1 MSLDCLVPQP
11 CRFRYANNLRCI
23 DGIGM
28 YTKRIIEFEIIWYF
42 SWRPVIY
49 ILALSTSVF
58 AMYHYLHW
66 QKVMLPFLPIATVGT
81 AVAFYVGFK
90 NNSSYDRLWESRK
103 IWGEVTNISRSMV
116 SYLIACMRNRAECR
130 EALEQFVYRHLAFI
144 NMLRLQ
150 LRRRNVWDDSNEYT
164 RMSKECFS
172 NRPYEEES
180 VEVMQKFCPAD
191 ELALLNKPNV
201 AAALIKRQCEEL
213 IRFKDKGWIDGFEHS
228 DLLHLCSDFCNHQG
242 KAERIKSF
250 PFPRQYAYFSTVFVY
265 IFVTLLPFGL
275 IGEFGKISENHE
287 WLVIPFTLLISWV
300 FITMEK
306 VGDTSEN
313 PFEGSMNDIPMSTI
327 CRNIEIDLRSL
338 LDERELPEPL
348 QAVDHILM

>member
-1 MSLDCLVPQP
+1 MEV
-11 CRFRYANNLRCI
+11 A
-23 DGIGM
+23 M

-42 SWRPVIY
+42 SWRPLLY
-49 ILALSTSVF
+49 TLGLAVAVY

-66 QKVMLPFLPIATVGT
+66 HKMMLPFLPIATVGT

-103 IWGEVTNISRSMV
+103 IWGEVTNISRSMT
-116 SYLIACMRNRAECR
+116 SYLLAVMRKRPESQDACR
-130 EALEQFVYRHLAFI
+130 QFVYRHLAFI

-150 LRRRNVWDDSNEYT
+150 LRRRNVWDNSNEYT
-164 RMSKECFS
+164 RMSIECFT

-180 VEVMQKFCPAD
+180 VEVLDKFCPKEES
-191 ELALLNKPNV
+191 ELLKKPNV
-201 AAALIKRQCEEL
+201 ASALLKKQFEEL
-213 IRFKDKGWIDGFEHS
+213 VRFKDNGWIDAYEHS
-228 DLLHLCSDFCNHQG
+228 DLLRFCSDFCNHQG
-242 KAERIKSF
+242 KAERIKTF
-250 PFPRQYAYFSTVFVY
+250 PFPRQYAFFSTVFVY

-275 IGEFGKISENHE
+275 VGEFGKISENHE
-287 WLVIPFTLLISWV
+287 WLVIPFTILISWV

-327 CRNIEIDLRSL
+327 CRNIEIDLRSM
-338 LDERELPEPL
+338 LDESELPEPL
-348 QAVDHILM
+348 QAVDYILM